1 MKKEGEEKKLVKL
14 DPSDVPWGLI
24 SAILGNSKNRTA
36 FARGLFPSNKNQD
49 DNPEALGLW
58 AWRTKMSEGID
69 PNENFKKIAAE
80 FKDVQ
85 SKVELA
91 ENELVTLEKLWRVV
105 IFGDRE
111 KWCAESLRSV
121 SEHEALLDVANE
133 KFQEIEAERE
143 KLVQLLEE
151 ERLLGKT
158 APFLWR
164 LLFWV
169 AGVKLYKQRVRGNAD
184 AQILQHNRIKQYDE
198 RQIGGDRQKAQKALE
213 LAQEILKKREDEWMK
228 KCVEYEEILQKYPD
242 LSPPISLDDIETEN
256 VQKSGLWHAKAYA
269 AQRSALFRK
278 ALELHEA
285 WLLAVSVSGGG
296 FGSNLFVLSD
306 FLSGNWDGDDEA
318 KKILWQSL
326 FMIVPVVSCTFASFA
341 HQFESLG
348 SKSIGWLF
356 IDEAGQAVPQAAVG
370 ALLRA
375 KRAVVIGDPL
385 QIEPVFTVPKRLIAE
400 FAKHS
405 LYTAQGAYSP
415 DVVSAQV
422 LADRANKYGANTST
436 QAEENIWIGSP
447 LRVHRRCIDPMFSVS
462 NAIAYENRMI
472 FGLSER
478 LPKGDKPSY
487 FGPSSWIDLSG
498 KASGLQAVPEQLDFV
513 AKQIVTSYVQL
524 GKLPDLFIISPFK
537 IMKSE
542 LAKRLNKPY
551 LWSSFNASKP
561 KDLASWISARI
572 GTVHTFQGKERDTVI
587 MVLGADQ
594 EKLSSARWAA
604 SKPNLLNVAVTR
616 AKWRIYIVGDRALW
630 GKLPYFQNL
639 AKSLPVVTPEKF
651 EAAIARASIK

>member
-1 MKKEGEEKKLVKL
+1 MG
-14 DPSDVPWGLI
+14 
-24 SAILGNSKNRTA
+24 
-36 FARGLFPSNKNQD
+36 
-49 DNPEALGLW
+49 
-58 AWRTKMSEGID
+58 SEMCIRD
-69 PNENFKKIAAE
+69 
-80 FKDVQ
+80 
-85 SKVELA
+85 S
-91 ENELVTLEKLWRVV
+91 
-105 IFGDRE
+105 
-111 KWCAESLRSV
+111 
-121 SEHEALLDVANE
+121 
-133 KFQEIEAERE
+133 
-143 KLVQLLEE
+143 
-151 ERLLGKT
+151 
-158 APFLWR
+158 
-164 LLFWV
+164 
-169 AGVKLYKQRVRGNAD
+169 
-184 AQILQHNRIKQYDE
+184 NRIKQYDE